1 MKITN
6 YLLNQSSLVKNQ
18 LDKNHKLVKELILP
32 KTQNYMNKD
41 KNTSV
46 YEVIHP
52 RKNITQILKN
62 ENDLFIELYS
72 KTKKLY
78 PTKVEETF
86 KDLILQY
93 QNNDYKIPD
102 LSDKK
107 NLFNQNPLLLVGRDL
122 DQFYMYN
129 DKNKSNDIKVKEKLN
144 RKHINFIKK
153 EMLFMEKILNQN
165 NEINKK
171 DNNNLNNNN
180 NHRDDEINYNN
191 KKINYFL
198 VDSVWDKIR
207 EQKLKQQEEKNKK
220 RKKKEIKSSDKTIK
234 NEKIY
239 QNKNSKVNKS
249 YEIINHNKNKNKIN
263 NNIDSYTTFY
273 KYNSGGIKSNK
284 DLLNLKSINFNDSL
298 KKITSTD
305 TAETN
310 FSSFKN
316 KNSKSISPIR
326 TLKHKLLRN
335 KIYNNI
341 HNYNFNLF
349 DNNEESIKLQKEIN
363 EIKNTL
369 NNSDLIE
376 KNIILESIPKRK
388 SKTIKKTINLNRS
401 LNKSINKKN
410 FPLLLNNS
418 EKYTNTN
425 ENTNNYMFAKKLSS
439 PISPI
444 SPIPETDNNDKNNG
458 KDKIK
463 GINILHLIRRK
474 TLPFL
479 TLNKLLKE
487 TNPQK
492 FLELLTKVDLKIF
505 SRKDIEKLMKNYC
518 EKVLE
523 YSEKDAE
530 RIVNINRNDE
540 NIYKI
545 IENIIQKTKKGKLKY
560 YGRYSLKKHLDEVN
574 NNIFDLKKKYFY
586 GKTDYNYEA

>member
-32 KTQNYMNKD
+32 KTQNYINKD
-41 KNTSV
+41 KNSSV

-52 RKNITQILKN
+52 RKNITKILKN

-316 KNSKSISPIR
+316 KNSKSISSIR
-326 TLKHKLLRN
+326 TLKHKLLKN

-439 PISPI
+439 PISLI

-523 YSEKDAE
+523 YSEKDTE